1 MTGGFTIEPLGAG
14 LGRKEFSSGV
24 APLDRYLHEFASQD
38 IRRRI
43 SNCFVARDG
52 EGKIAAYY
60 TFAAGSVPLLDIVEE
75 ERKKLP
81 RYGVLPA
88 GLIGRLAVDQNFRG
102 RGLGGALIIDAAR
115 KSSISDQAVFALI
128 VDAKDDQ
135 AAAFYKHLGF
145 QPFISRP
152 MSLYVPVATLL
163 ATLDIGKSKNE

>member
-1 MTGGFTIEPLGAG
+1 VTAEFTIEPLGAG
-14 LGRKEFSSGV
+14 IGRKDFASGV

-52 EGKIAAYY
+52 AGKIAAYY
-60 TFAAGSVPLLDIVEE
+60 TFAAGSVPLLDIAED

-102 RGLGGALIIDAAR
+102 RGLGGALIVDAAR
-115 KSSISDQAVFALI
+115 KSSMSDQAVFALI
-128 VDAKDDQ
+128 VDAKDEQ
-135 AAAFYKHLGF
+135 AAKFYKHLGF
-145 QPFISRP
+145 RPFISRP
-152 MSLYVPVATLL
+152 MSLYVPVATVL
-163 ATLDIGKSKNE
+163 AGLA